1 MANFQIYLLTPRI
14 EDYHVKFLKN
24 LMCDYTSQTARL
36 NSNLSSLG
44 NYQYQESFCYTFAES
59 FQISQHAKKTLTFSM
74 MQKIFLHNEWIDN
87 PFVESVKNGNIVLLV
102 DKYNNHHIMTVKN
115 IEYADINEINSTIT
129 YTCVD
134 FFSYQTT
141 RQNDGYTI
149 SNDSSSDDYIGAK
162 DVDWWISQKIVPECY
177 ISYTYLKLA
186 DSLVLNSEGELV
198 INPQKATINKIIKR
212 AYPKTNYT
220 DYYETLAYS
229 VSSSN
234 ANNALVT
241 LAEQLDLM
249 IGTAERLNEDGTL
262 TRYFWLE
269 PMKKEE
275 VSGLTYSPYDNLS
288 DFSFSH
294 NGESLATVLNV
305 DSVTVGDDIITLIP
319 NVPAFF
325 IDYFNSQEWANAEYS
340 PNMFSRV
347 CQYQEYE
354 CQIENGSTYTLSGIT
369 FSNSY
374 SFITLD
380 FNESYAMIQGGE
392 DASGVQ
398 LNLSSSYLQF
408 EIITTDEEVQQT
420 TRLFLN
426 NEIPQSFRGHTVDI
440 VIGGYDFTQAKLM
453 VCIARNPT
461 QEELQFAKI
470 ADNCP
475 WLENKIIDFTYFVEN
490 GLMSKQDYNVLMDIM
505 RNKLRYV
512 NSQLLVATQDYT
524 RALHTRTEII
534 SRITNDLD
542 ELGAMYSSNIM
553 KSYETNS
560 CFTDV
565 NDFVNKCESILEA
578 PRNIEL
584 FLRSDLI
591 TQYVNNYTN
600 AQQRFLKNIYAFC
613 KYFEEQFTGSGLA
626 NPTIYNNILTL
637 DTSVDYGVA
646 GTYYIA
652 EIANQT
658 PISITNDLV
667 QKALSDTLDDWYY
680 YNVFDANGVNKM
692 IVTTSNFGKFVK
704 LMPTSYSAVDPNSRY
719 DDTITYYLK
728 DEKDNYK
735 AATKNDLLW
744 AYKGKTQETNPILTQ
759 NWGYLTTKTKEIP
772 LWKDKQTQGNSFYSE
787 DRQFWYD
794 WQGFSIVV
802 TYGNDN
808 KKLTIPVAT
817 VESYNK
823 YYAINSRT
831 FTPELVGSLA
841 DKVLFNNITSIDL
854 SDSGAKTVQEW
865 LTLTSD
871 DSIKNVIF
879 TSQASM
885 FIEPWTKWFDDIEGN
900 INKIKQLVLTLGQV
914 DYLVNTLLP
923 DNADT
928 KINSIVYTSSS
939 LRPALTSEINNNT
952 GLPKDVSSY
961 VTVLYSKKNGGAEE
975 TVYNYNDS
983 ITTLNW
989 KIFGTSDVVVNFT
1002 QTISWIGR
1010 LFSPSDMIDHN
1021 GITIGNIQDV
1031 GSLVTGDLRFIY
1043 LIKDTPYWTA
1053 WKESSS
1059 DTIIDKDSREEV
1071 SIPSDLCQVLNAD
1084 PKNPILFTLDN
1095 PNYTTLEKS
1104 DVVADKEYRT
1114 DIIYYYE
1121 NAGEHIQVYNLL
1133 QAKNAGFSIYNRSQL
1148 SETTLGAT
1156 KNNWSV
1162 ALDLM
1167 QIVVSGGGQVT
1178 RTVVDTITENLT
1190 WTASDVPNSQAK
1202 YFARRSIK
1210 GADGKYYQLA
1220 YNCSSSELQRLD
1232 KMSNGNVWYRYHA
1245 LNVEPSNPKGI
1256 DATLQQYAALIET
1269 TLSTYW
1275 DSAYTASINTDF
1287 VLPQYWQKSVDAEDN
1302 NNFFNNLFS
1311 TTDNS
1316 ISIAEN
1322 GLIPEVKLLSDSKA
1336 NTEFTFYR
1344 FVFGAENLDNTLE
1357 VVDAASINNAA
1368 LQNALKRLPTDI
1380 YSHLYAQPYS
1390 EEFNT
1395 TYYYTEKHPLT
1406 HLEFI
1411 TKYSTDVINVPYYSG
1426 WYLNMLYILDKYK
1439 EQTVWN
1445 YQHWLDQHNMIWQ
1458 SLYNNYPNVILE
1470 NKYTP
1475 EDASNSWEV
1484 YVLAKNAFK
1493 DLSYPEKDY
1502 SLKVINS
1509 TQLLMMDASGS
1520 NWVKY
1525 ADKELT
1531 IGEAIAINSN
1541 DLDKNFDE
1549 VKRSLQQYLFITDI
1563 SYTLRNDTDVQL
1575 TVNII
1580 KYQDKIIRRLVNLI
1594 K

>member
-36 NSNLSSLG
+36 NSNLSSLDK
-44 NYQYQESFCYTFAES
+44 YQYQESFCYTFDES

-87 PFVESVKNGNIVLLV
+87 PFVESVKNGSIILLV

-115 IEYADINEINSTIT
+115 IAYADINEINSTIT
-129 YTCVD
+129 YTCMD

-177 ISYTYLKLA
+177 ISYRYLKLA
-186 DSLVLNSEGELV
+186 DSLVLNAAGELV
-198 INPQKATINKIIKR
+198 VNPQKETINKIIKR
-212 AYPKTNYT
+212 SYSKTDYT

-229 VSSSN
+229 VEGSN
-234 ANNALVT
+234 GNNALVT

-249 IGTAERLNEDGTL
+249 IGTAERLNDDGTL

-305 DSVTVGDDIITLIP
+305 ESVEIGNDLITLIP
-319 NVPAFF
+319 TVPAFF

-354 CQIENGSTYTLSGIT
+354 CQIENGKSYTLSGIAI
-369 FSNSY
+369 SNSY

-380 FNESYAMIQGGE
+380 FDESYVIIQGGE
-392 DASGVQ
+392 DANGIQ
-398 LNLSSSYLQF
+398 LNLSSSFLQF
-408 EIITTDEEVQQT
+408 EITTTDTDPQET
-420 TRLFLN
+420 TILFLN
-426 NEIPQSFRGHTVDI
+426 NEIPESFRGHTVDI
-440 VIGGYDFTQAKLM
+440 VISGYNFVKAKLM
-453 VCIARNPT
+453 VRIARNPT

-524 RALHTRTEII
+524 RALHARTEILG
-534 SRITNDLD
+534 RITNDLD
-542 ELGAMYSSNIM
+542 ELGAMYANNIM
-553 KSYETNS
+553 KSYETNG
-560 CFTDV
+560 CFTGLT
-565 NDFVNKCESILEA
+565 DFVNKCESVLEA

-591 TQYVNNYTN
+591 TQYVNNYIN
-600 AQQRFLKNIYAFC
+600 AQQRFLKNIYAFR
-613 KYFEEQFTGSGLA
+613 KYFEEQFTGSGLT
-626 NPTIYNNILTL
+626 NPTLYNNTLTL
-637 DTSVDYGVA
+637 DTSVDYTTEDA
-646 GTYYIA
+646 RTYYVA
-652 EIANQT
+652 EIANST
-658 PISITNDLV
+658 PLSITNDLV
-667 QKALSDTLDDWYY
+667 QKALSNTLDEWYY
-680 YNVFDANGVNKM
+680 HNVFDANGVNKI
-692 IVTTSNFGKFVK
+692 IVTADNYDKFYK
-704 LMPTSYSAVDPNSRY
+704 LAPTSYSAVDPNSRY
-719 DDTITYYLK
+719 DDTLTYYLK
-728 DEKDNYK
+728 DDKGNYK
-735 AATKNDLLW
+735 PATKNDLLW
-744 AYKGKTQETNPILTQ
+744 AYKEKTKTNPSLTE
-759 NWGYLTTKTKEIP
+759 NWGYLTTKATETA
-772 LWKDKQTQGNSFYSE
+772 LWKDKQTQGRSFYSE
-787 DRQFWYD
+787 DRKFWYD

-802 TYGNDN
+802 TYGDN
-808 KKLTIPVAT
+808 KKVTIPVAT

-823 YYAINSRT
+823 YYAINPQT
-831 FTPELVGSLA
+831 FTPEQVGSL
-841 DKVLFNNITSIDL
+841 DEKVLFNNITSIDL
-854 SDSGAKTVQEW
+854 NNSGAKTVEEW
-865 LTLTSD
+865 LTITPND
-871 DSIKNVIF
+871 NSITNVIF

-885 FIEPWTKWFDDIEGN
+885 FIEPWTIWFDNVENN
-900 INKIKQLVLTLGQV
+900 INKIKQLVLTLGQI
-914 DYLVNTLLP
+914 DYLVNTILSNNTNI
-923 DNADT
+923 D
-928 KINSIVYTSSS
+928 ISSIVYTSSP
-939 LRPALTSEINNNT
+939 LRPALISEIDGNT
-952 GLPKDVSSY
+952 GLPTNSSSY
-961 VTVLYSKKNGGAEE
+961 IAILYSKRKGGIET
-975 TVYNYNDS
+975 TVYDYNNN

-989 KIFGTSDVVVNFT
+989 KTFGHSAAVANYT
-1002 QTISWIGR
+1002 QTISWINR
-1010 LFSPSDMIDHN
+1010 LYSTRPN
-1021 GITIGNIQDV
+1021 EITIGNMEHV
-1031 GSLVTGDLRFIY
+1031 GSWLIDPCRFIF

-1053 WKESSS
+1053 WTTSSS
-1059 DTIIDKDSREEV
+1059 DTIIDKDSRKEV
-1071 SIPSDLCQVLNAD
+1071 KIPSDLCQVLNAED
-1084 PKNPILFTLDN
+1084 SVLFTLN
-1095 PNYTTLEKS
+1095 VPNYITLDKS
-1104 DVVADKEYRT
+1104 DVVTDDNKKYRT
-1114 DIIYYYE
+1114 NITYYYLTANNE
-1121 NAGEHIQVYNLL
+1121 YIQAYNLR
-1133 QAKNAGFSIYNRSQL
+1133 QAKEAGFSIYNHSQL
-1148 SETTLGAT
+1148 SETTLGAI

-1162 ALDLM
+1162 ALDLI
-1167 QIVVSGGGQVT
+1167 QIAISEGGQVT
-1178 RTVVDTITENLT
+1178 RTKIDTIRENLT
-1190 WTASDVPNSQAK
+1190 WMESDTSSSEALHFK
-1202 YFARRSIK
+1202 RRSIK
-1210 GADGKYYQLA
+1210 GADGNYYQLA
-1220 YNCSSSELQRLD
+1220 YNCSSSVLQELNKLT
-1232 KMSNGNVWYRYHA
+1232 NGNVWYRYHA
-1245 LNVEPSNPKGI
+1245 LNVDTSNPNSV

-1287 VLPQYWQKSVDAEDN
+1287 VLPQYWQKSIDTEDN

-1311 TTDNS
+1311 TTDTS

-1344 FVFGAENLDNTLE
+1344 YVFGSENLDNTLE
-1357 VVDAASINNAA
+1357 VVNAASINNIAV
-1368 LQNALKRLPTDI
+1368 QDALKQLPADI
-1380 YSHLYAQPYS
+1380 YDNLYAQPYS
-1390 EEFNT
+1390 KEFNT

-1411 TKYSTDVINVPYYSG
+1411 TKYKTDVINLPYYSG

-1445 YQHWLDQHNMIWQ
+1445 YQRWLEQHNLIWQ

-1470 NKYTP
+1470 NKFSP

-1484 YVLAKNAFK
+1484 YVLSKNAFK

-1509 TQLLMMDASGS
+1509 TQLLMTDESGS

-1541 DLDKNFDE
+1541 DLYKNFDE

>member
-36 NSNLSSLG
+36 NDNLPSLG
-44 NYQYQESFCYTFAES
+44 DYKYQESFCYTFDES
-59 FQISQHAKKTLTFSM
+59 FQISQHAKKILTFSM

-87 PFVESVKNGNIVLLV
+87 PFVSSVKNGSIVLLV

-129 YTCVD
+129 YTCMD

-186 DSLVLNSEGELV
+186 DNLVLNDKEQLV
-198 INPQKATINKIIKR
+198 VNPQNTIINKVIKR
-212 AYPKTNYT
+212 AYPKTDYI

-229 VSSSN
+229 IDGSN

-305 DSVTVGDDIITLIP
+305 DSVEVGDDLITLIP

-340 PNMFSRV
+340 PNMFSRI

-354 CQIENGSTYTLSGIT
+354 CQIENGKSYTLSNIAI
-369 FSNSY
+369 SNSY

-380 FNESYAMIQGGE
+380 FDESYAMIQGADE
-392 DASGVQ
+392 DVQ

-408 EIITTDEEVQQT
+408 EITTDTELQET
-420 TRLFLN
+420 TKLFLN
-426 NEIPQSFRGHTVDI
+426 NEIPESFRGHTVDI
-440 VIGGYDFTQAKLM
+440 VISGYDFVKAKLM
-453 VCIARNPT
+453 VRIARNPT

-490 GLMSKQDYNVLMDIM
+490 GLMSKQDYNILMDIM

-524 RALHTRTEII
+524 RALHSRTEILG
-534 SRITNDLD
+534 RITNDLD
-542 ELGAMYSSNIM
+542 ELGAMYSNNIM
-553 KSYETNS
+553 KSYETNG
-560 CFTDV
+560 CFTELT
-565 NDFVNKCESILEA
+565 DFVNKCESVLEA
-578 PRNIEL
+578 PRNVEL

-591 TQYVNNYTN
+591 TQYVNNYTT
-600 AQQRFLKNIYAFC
+600 AQQRFLKNIYAFR
-613 KYFEEQFTGSGLA
+613 KYFEDQFTGSGLA
-626 NPTIYNNILTL
+626 NPTLYNNMLTL
-637 DTSVDYGVA
+637 DTSIDYTKE

-667 QKALSDTLDDWYY
+667 QKALSDSLDEWYY
-680 YNVFDANGVNKM
+680 YNVFDTNGVNKK
-692 IVTTSNFGKFVK
+692 IVTAENYSKFFK
-704 LMPTSYSAVDPNSRY
+704 LKPTSYSAVDPNSRY
-719 DDTITYYLK
+719 DNTITYYLK
-728 DEKDNYK
+728 DGDNYK
-735 AATKNDLLW
+735 PATKNDLLW
-744 AYKGKTQETNPILTQ
+744 AYKKKVVQP
-759 NWGYLTTKTKEIP
+759 NWGYLTTKAKETF
-772 LWKDKQTQGNSFYSE
+772 LWKDGQTQGHSFYSE
-787 DRQFWYD
+787 DKEFWYD
-794 WQGFSIVV
+794 WQGFSIIV
-802 TYGNDN
+802 TYGDN
-808 KKLTIPVAT
+808 KKVTIPVAT

-823 YYAINSRT
+823 YYAINPHT
-831 FTPELVGSLA
+831 FTPEQVGSL
-841 DKVLFNNITSIDL
+841 DEKVLFNNITSIDL
-854 SDSGAKTVQEW
+854 NNDDAKTIEEW
-865 LTLTSD
+865 LTINSNDNFIT
-871 DSIKNVIF
+871 NVIF
-879 TSQASM
+879 TSQASI
-885 FIEPWTKWFDDIEGN
+885 FIEPWTIWFDDVEGN

-914 DYLVNTLLP
+914 DYLVNTILP
-923 DNADT
+923 NNT
-928 KINSIVYTSSS
+928 NINIESIVYTSSP
-939 LRPALTSEINNNT
+939 LRPALISEIDKNT
-952 GLPKDVSSY
+952 GLPKDSSSY
-961 VTVLYSKKNGGAEE
+961 VTILYSKRKGGIDT
-975 TVYNYNDS
+975 TVYDYNNN

-989 KIFGTSDVVVNFT
+989 KTFGHSVAVANYT
-1002 QTISWIGR
+1002 QAISWIGR
-1010 LFSPSDMIDHN
+1010 LYSLSATTGPSE
-1021 GITIGNIQDV
+1021 ITIGNIEHI
-1031 GSLVTGDLRFIY
+1031 GSWLIDPCRFIY

-1053 WKESSS
+1053 WNDPSS
-1059 DTIIDKDSREEV
+1059 DTIIDKDSRMEI
-1071 SIPSDLCQVLNAD
+1071 SIPSDLCQVLNA
-1084 PKNPILFTLDN
+1084 NESVLFTLND
-1095 PNYTTLEKS
+1095 PDYTVLEKS
-1104 DVVADKEYRT
+1104 DVITDDNKQYRT
-1114 DIIYYYE
+1114 DITYYYKNTNDE
-1121 NAGEHIQVYNLL
+1121 YIQAYNLR
-1133 QAKNAGFSIYNRSQL
+1133 QAKEAGFSIYNRSQL
-1148 SETTLGAT
+1148 TETTLGAI

-1162 ALDLM
+1162 ALDLI
-1167 QIVVSGGGQVT
+1167 QVAVSDSGQVT
-1178 RTVVDTITENLT
+1178 RTTVDTITENLT
-1190 WTASDVPNSQAK
+1190 WAESDTSNSDALHFK
-1202 YFARRSIK
+1202 RRYIK
-1210 GADGKYYQLA
+1210 GTDGNYYQLA
-1220 YNCSSSELQRLD
+1220 YNCSSSTLQELN
-1232 KMSNGNVWYRYHA
+1232 KMTNGNVWYRYHA
-1245 LNVEPSNPKGI
+1245 LNVDPSNPNSI
-1256 DATLQQYAALIET
+1256 DAKLQQYAALIET

-1287 VLPQYWQKSVDAEDN
+1287 VLPQYWQKSIDAEDN

-1311 TTDNS
+1311 TTNNS
-1316 ISIAEN
+1316 ISIVEN

-1344 FVFGAENLDNTLE
+1344 YVFGAENLDKTLE
-1357 VVDAASINNAA
+1357 VVDAASINNVA
-1368 LQNALKRLPTDI
+1368 LQNALKRLPKDI
-1380 YSHLYAQPYS
+1380 YDNLYAQPYS
-1390 EEFNT
+1390 EQFNT

-1411 TKYSTDVINVPYYSG
+1411 TKYMTDAINISYYSG

-1445 YQHWLDQHNMIWQ
+1445 YQRWLEQHNLIWQ
-1458 SLYNNYPNVILE
+1458 TLYNNYPNVILE
-1470 NKYTP
+1470 NKFTP
-1475 EDASNSWEV
+1475 EDASNSWEA
-1484 YVLAKNAFK
+1484 YVLSKNAFK

-1509 TQLLMMDASGS
+1509 TQLLMIDNSGS

-1541 DLDKNFDE
+1541 DLYKNFDE